1 MADVCSLP
9 VPEYPFQG
17 GEGLVK
23 SGGNLQSPFKFRE
36 RDTCVKR
43 EEAYLL
49 GALGDAYLDYK
60 RNELQFYQKN
70 KEWLE
75 RINEVLY
82 VISGVKGKIFKRD
95 VYLLRKRSKH
105 LFQKLKALLKA
116 PKQHGEYFV
125 AGLFDS
131 EGSIYLST
139 KSKIPVIDITQSEKG
154 LGDLKYSRAVLSKC
168 GIKSFLNGP
177 YKHWNS
183 KKQTYHL
190 RIYGKNCVLFGSRI
204 PIIHPDKVKRFI
216 TFVKET
222 VDPEL

>member
-1 MADVCSLP
+1 M
-9 VPEYPFQG
+9 
-17 GEGLVK
+17 
-23 SGGNLQSPFKFRE
+23 
-36 RDTCVKR
+36 KR

-75 RINEVLY
+75 QINEILY
-82 VISGVKGKIFKRD
+82 KLIGEKGKISKRD
-95 VYLLRKRSKH
+95 VYLLRKRSKR
-105 LFQKLKALLKA
+105 LFQKLKMLQKS
-116 PKQHGEYFV
+116 PKEHGEYFV

-139 KSKIPVIDITQSEKG
+139 KSKIPVVDITQSEKG
-154 LGDLKYSRAVLSKC
+154 LDVLKYSKDILGKC

-183 KKQTYHL
+183 KMKTYHL
-190 RIYGKNCVLFGSRI
+190 RVYGKQCIVFGFKI
-204 PIIHPDKVKRFI
+204 PMIHPEKVKRFM
-216 TFVKET
+216 TFAGT
-222 VDPEL
+222 VDPKL